1 MAEDSRPPNEAPR
14 SIQRRSP
21 DRVET
26 WDLFVDE
33 LDRFG
38 QAGSAADVLTPSTLH
53 PDAPSGKRFGDLS
66 RMEIDN
72 LAKIGSTL
80 GRRGDIVK
88 ALWERTQQQIKQ
100 QKRARNDA
108 EQG

>member
-1 MAEDSRPPNEAPR
+1 MPEDSRPPKEVPR

-26 WDLFVDE
+26 WDLFVDQ

-38 QAGSAADVLTPSTLH
+38 QAGSAAEVLTPTTLH

-66 RMEIDN
+66 RVEIDS
-72 LAKIGSTL
+72 LVKIGSSL

-88 ALWERTQQQIKQ
+88 ALWERTQQQLKQ
-100 QKRARNDA
+100 QKRAQNNAPD
-108 EQG
+108 G

>member
-1 MAEDSRPPNEAPR
+1 MPEKSRPPNEVPR
-14 SIQRRSP
+14 SIQRRAP

-33 LDRFG
+33 IDRFG

-53 PDAPSGKRFGDLS
+53 PEAPSGKRFGDLS
-66 RMEIDN
+66 RMEIDT

-88 ALWERTQQQIKQ
+88 TLWERTQQQLKQ
-100 QKRARNDA
+100 QKRAQNDP
-108 EQG
+108 QKG

>member
-1 MAEDSRPPNEAPR
+1 MTEESGPNDVSR

-38 QAGSAADVLTPSTLH
+38 QAGSAANVLTPTTLH

-72 LAKIGSTL
+72 LAKIGSAL

-88 ALWERTQQQIKQ
+88 TLWERTQQQLKQ
-100 QKRARNDA
+100 QKRAQNDPQ
-108 EQG
+108 QG

>member
-1 MAEDSRPPNEAPR
+1 MPEQSRPPNDVPR

-38 QAGSAADVLTPSTLH
+38 QAGSAADVLTPSTLD

-66 RMEIDN
+66 RVEIDT
-72 LAKIGSTL
+72 LVKIASTL

-88 ALWERTQQQIKQ
+88 VLWEHTQQQLKR
-100 QKRARNDA
+100 QKRPQKDTP
-108 EQG
+108 

>member
-1 MAEDSRPPNEAPR
+1 MTEESGPPHEALR
-14 SIQRRSP
+14 SKQRRSP

-38 QAGSAADVLTPSTLH
+38 QAGSAANVLTPSTLH

-72 LAKIGSTL
+72 LAKIGSAL

-88 ALWERTQQQIKQ
+88 TLWERTQQQLKQ
-100 QKRARNDA
+100 QKRAPNDSQ
-108 EQG
+108 QG

>member
-1 MAEDSRPPNEAPR
+1 MTEESRPPNDVPR
-14 SIQRRSP
+14 SIQRRPP

-38 QAGSAADVLTPSTLH
+38 QAGSAADVLTPSTLD
-53 PDAPSGKRFGDLS
+53 PEAPSGKRFGDLS
-66 RMEIDN
+66 RIEIDT

-88 ALWERTQQQIKQ
+88 ALWERTQQQLKR
-100 QKRARNDA
+100 QKRAQKDVS
-108 EQG
+108 QD

>member
-1 MAEDSRPPNEAPR
+1 MTEESGPPHEALRP
-14 SIQRRSP
+14 IQRRSP

-38 QAGSAADVLTPSTLH
+38 QAGSAADVVTPSTLH

-66 RMEIDN
+66 RMEIDS
-72 LAKIGSTL
+72 LAKIGSAL

-88 ALWERTQQQIKQ
+88 TLWERTQQQLKQ
-100 QKRARNDA
+100 QKRAPNDSQ
-108 EQG
+108 QG